1 MAPPDQMMLQ
11 PSVHSALRA
20 TRPRLQSALDAI
32 GEELRNL
39 EEQRR
44 ALLEEEEG
52 LRTLL
57 GLGEASPNGKILRGR
72 VALEVVVSILQEI
85 GAGAVHRDELWSIF
99 RDRGYE
105 YRSRAAFM
113 ALLRN
118 YSKDESSPLF
128 RRELTFGLNTEG
140 YPAETPSEEERMMI
154 EVGGVLGTATE
165 DTPF

>member
-85 GAGAVHRDELWSIF
+85 GGRGGASGRTLEHF
-99 RDRGYE
+99 P
-105 YRSRAAFM
+105 RSWIRVPLEGGLHGSAEK
-113 ALLRN
+113 LL
-118 YSKDESSPLF
+118 EG
-128 RRELTFGLNTEG
+128 RE
-140 YPAETPSEEERMMI
+140 
-154 EVGGVLGTATE
+154 
-165 DTPF
+165 